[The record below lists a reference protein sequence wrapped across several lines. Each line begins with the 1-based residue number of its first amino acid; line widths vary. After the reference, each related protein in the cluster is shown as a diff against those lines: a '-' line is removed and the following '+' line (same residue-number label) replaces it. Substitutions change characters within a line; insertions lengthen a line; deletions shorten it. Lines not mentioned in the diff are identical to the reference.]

1 MKNLKLITLLFA
13 VGLSAALFFAEAT
26 NKTRNVPN
34 GTTIT
39 LGNAGGKSPNGRPR
53 IPSRQIINCTYD
65 SGELT
70 IDFTIPE
77 GMCEVLLTE
86 ASGMTISYTVDS
98 SNLTATIYV
107 GTISESEIEL
117 STESGNIYSGTLTYE
132 E

>member
-1 MKNLKLITLLFA
+1 MKKLKLFTLLLA
-13 VGLSAALFFAEAT
+13 VGLSTVMFFTEAT
-26 NKTRNVPN
+26 SRKRNVPN
-34 GTTIT
+34 GTTII
-39 LGNAGGKSPNGRPR
+39 LGNIGGKLPNGRPGM
-53 IPSRQIINCTYD
+53 PSRQIINCTYD

-86 ASGMTISYTVDS
+86 TSGMTMSYTVDS
-98 SNLTATIYV
+98 SNLTATVYV